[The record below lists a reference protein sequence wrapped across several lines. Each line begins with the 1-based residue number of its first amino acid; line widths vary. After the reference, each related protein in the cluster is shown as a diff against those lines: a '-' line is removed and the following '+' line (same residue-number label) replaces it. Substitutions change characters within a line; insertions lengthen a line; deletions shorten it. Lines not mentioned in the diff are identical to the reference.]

1 MERTNKR
8 SAFWFDVQMWPFVL
22 VCACLCL
29 SLVPSTIWEIFSE
42 FATFCDLFY
51 DPIYERHN
59 SKIYETKKIFA
70 NIARSI
76 VQLLLLSFNP
86 C

>member
-8 SAFWFDVQMWPFVL
+8 SAFWFDVQMCPFVL